1 KRPKLALATIP
12 AILGLLP
19 VAGGALMSAP
29 VVDFIGDTIGLR
41 RDSKLF
47 INVWYRHVIFL
58 FYPISNVMILTAAL
72 SGVSVWEI
80 AYRQLPVAAAMI
92 IVGFV
97 IGFGRKSLGH
107 KSSTITKAN
116 DRPDFMMLA
125 RTLTPIV
132 VAVLLSILLSLVIN
146 NVFDAQLQT
155 LSLSIIVGVALA
167 LLSLILLSM
176 PSKDAFLNAIANK
189 STAELILAAYGAM
202 LLRTAF
208 VKVNIGGMI
217 SDVLSGYI
225 SPTVLAMALPAT
237 LAFITGTSMG
247 SIAISLPILASLTH
261 LTPELTALAYAS
273 AFSGY
278 LPSPLHLCYIYT
290 AQYLRISLAAGYKY
304 MVPAIA
310 IIMVT
315 AYSTYAFLTPL

>member
-1 KRPKLALATIP
+1 MLEVMAILLGFAILSILLILRIPIWITLMATAITTSVVASGVEGLINVVSLTTFNATTLNLLMITFLIAFFINLYKNTGYIDRLGRELVKALKRPKLALATIP

-41 RDSKLF
+41 KDSKLF

-97 IGFGRKSLGH
+97 IGFGRESLGH

-146 NVFDAQLQT
+146 NVIDAQLQA

-167 LLSLILLSM
+167 LLSLILLST
-176 PSKDAFLNAIANK
+176 PSRDAFLNAIANK

-208 VKVNIGGMI
+208 VKVNIGGM
-217 SDVLSGYI
+217 
-225 SPTVLAMALPAT
+225 
-237 LAFITGTSMG
+237 
-247 SIAISLPILASLTH
+247 
-261 LTPELTALAYAS
+261 
-273 AFSGY
+273 
-278 LPSPLHLCYIYT
+278 
-290 AQYLRISLAAGYKY
+290 
-304 MVPAIA
+304 
-310 IIMVT
+310 
-315 AYSTYAFLTPL
+315 